1 MSSLWNALLCKDWPD
16 KSSMN
21 IHQITTIHAKI
32 VLAEEEDYVLLFF
45 GVLLTDS
52 MKMLSL

>member
-1 MSSLWNALLCKDWPD
+1 
-16 KSSMN
+16 MN